1 MSKFDL
7 ALNYLSKAEW
17 TLDMANIAA
26 QRIQR
31 EFKEVI
37 KSEEV
42 SSRVS
47 NSPWHR
53 DSELIDDWAGVS
65 ESAQPVLLVLSWS
78 QIELEN
84 DC

>member
-1 MSKFDL
+1 
-7 ALNYLSKAEW
+7 
-17 TLDMANIAA
+17 MANIAA

-42 SSRVS
+42 SRVS
-47 NSPWHR
+47 DSPWAWHR
-53 DSELIDDWAGVS
+53 DSELMTGVS
-65 ESAQPVLLVLSWS
+65 ESAQHVILVLSWS
-78 QIELEN
+78 QIEFVS